1 MSFTPS
7 ESKREITHRL
17 TSSLV
22 VLDHLQLFLDAC
34 QSKPRSSCHL
44 LLRNPLPCQTRP
56 LVTGLLERTRLSEF
70 HALRF
75 LPGKRRHEVR
85 GRLSGTVPVEGSAL
99 DCDSPAA
106 RCGKDNRRSSAEGTP
121 LPMAHPTLRY
131 FPHAERSE
139 DVGRSGV
146 GVVLASAPIIQRV
159 LAPLRARGLFWQACQ
174 GRSMVLPARFCSCR
188 P

>member
-22 VLDHLQLFLDAC
+22 VLGHLQLFLDAC

-106 RCGKDNRRSSAEGTP
+106 RCGKDSRRSSAEGTP
-121 LPMAHPTLRY
+121 HGDDRQPMEEGLEVWTGVDFSECVVALPGEAVRPWEQAYRCL
-131 FPHAERSE
+131 ERCDNPDTAGMSLI
-139 DVGRSGV
+139 S
-146 GVVLASAPIIQRV
+146 
-159 LAPLRARGLFWQACQ
+159 RGWSVEAD
-174 GRSMVLPARFCSCR
+174 G
-188 P
+188 